1 MPNTP
6 LQTVKER
13 FKDKAA
19 LVKAVEGLAKGD
31 LWIDRVNTDK
41 GLDTVSNRKLLH
53 LHDVL
58 TAVKDEFGSR
68 AKLIDAIGEAE
79 GRAKDGD
86 YKTSLERYPTPR
98 LYEIYRAAKKRAK

>member
-1 MPNTP
+1 MPNSP

-41 GLDTVSNRKLLH
+41 GLDCISNKKLLH

-58 TAVKDEFGSR
+58 SSVKDEFGSR
-68 AKLIDAIGEAE
+68 AKLIDAIAEAE
-79 GRAKDGD
+79 GRPKDGD
-86 YKTSLERYPTPR
+86 YKSGLERHPTPR
-98 LYEIYRAAKKRAK
+98 LYEIYRAAKKRA